1 MPKQCQTESF
11 LTNISFVEDEPESFL
26 ADVVVA
32 ENEPRAKCISRVDT
46 GGWLQLCK
54 SDQGF
59 LSERGGDC
67 YLEAQM
73 NNAFPDF
80 HKIYMEQKFMLPC

>member
-1 MPKQCQTESF
+1 MPKQCQTEIF

-54 SDQGF
+54 SDQVF
-59 LSERGGDC
+59 LSGERWR
-67 YLEAQM
+67 LLFRSTHE
-73 NNAFPDF
+73 
-80 HKIYMEQKFMLPC
+80 